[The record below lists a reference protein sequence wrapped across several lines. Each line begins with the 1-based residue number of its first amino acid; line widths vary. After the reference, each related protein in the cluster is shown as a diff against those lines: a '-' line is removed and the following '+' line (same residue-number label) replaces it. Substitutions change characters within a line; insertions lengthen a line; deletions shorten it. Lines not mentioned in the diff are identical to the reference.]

1 MKFGVFVSYNDHCF
15 FFIFQPLRWG
25 ETQPDYP
32 NSNVLKNLY
41 SWDDLSFEKQIFPK
55 NHWNKTSGVAGKYT
69 IVITKMVPEK
79 NSPFFLFD
87 YFFKSASTATVEMES
102 RQKIGMLDHQHD
114 I

>member
-1 MKFGVFVSYNDHCF
+1 MTTVF

-87 YFFKSASTATVEMES
+87 YFLKVP
-102 RQKIGMLDHQHD
+102 QLQLLKWNLDKKLGCL
-114 I
+114 IYET